1 METFTENV
9 NKTFFW
15 SICQI
20 YTVSSAPFCFTNKII
35 GAKNNE
41 YISLFVC
48 YTPKQQHADDLISA
62 RLKLRKL
69 NFEDQSNVISF
80 IGIQFLFLPCALM
93 IKWFFGA
100 PVPTCL
106 DVYVDHHENKKA
118 MQNLS
123 YLDTKKVRKIFI
135 SNLEF

>member
-69 NFEDQSNVISF
+69 NFQDQPYVITF
-80 IGIQFLFLPCALM
+80 IGIQFLFLPCALKTKLIFRCTCHNLFRCLWWSS
-93 IKWFFGA
+93 IKQKSNA
-100 PVPTCL
+100 
-106 DVYVDHHENKKA
+106 K
-118 MQNLS
+118 LS
-123 YLDTKKVRKIFI
+123 DLDTKKVRKIFI